1 MPNWKKLLTSG
12 SNIQIS
18 ALTLDADGVTKT
30 SIDSS
35 GNIAAEGYVSS
46 SGVVSG
52 TSFKLNTNGATAV
65 SIDANGLAV
74 FNSTVKTTGLII
86 GSTAVTSTAA
96 EINKLDGFT
105 GDKDDLIY
113 AKDLK
118 ATGVTATE
126 FDYLDGVTSAIQTQ
140 IDSKTSNVVGNLGVV
155 ANGTSLTITTANGSN
170 IAIPEATTS
179 AWGAMSDGLVSAI
192 AANTAK
198 DTNVETDDASAET
211 KGKVAL
217 ASNEEAI
224 DGGDTTKALTPRAG
238 TAMAAAITLTTA
250 AQTNITSIGTLGSLT
265 VTGNIN
271 ANGNIVGD
279 DGTDITNIE
288 TIECDNIVHDG
299 DTDTKIAFGTDS
311 ITLTAGGADLIT
323 LTEATVNTIV
333 LEDAP
338 TTLTGNV
345 TASGAIS
352 GSGVII
358 GNAGANAGYTV
369 RPNLY
374 FFATNTG
381 AVTMAQFG
389 SGTTDNQG
397 ALPATNTTT
406 VTLSQEQNSHTSIFS
421 LSSNR
426 ITIARAGLY
435 KITYNALLEIN
446 NGSNR
451 IEGFVGLVQETSG
464 GTVTLIDGSEGR
476 GYHRFVNTSRPS
488 AVTYG
493 ASIMVDVAADSIY
506 DLRFGMTKQ
515 SNASQKLRT
524 MPTGTSFL
532 IEAVT

>member
-1 MPNWKKLLTSG
+1 MPAWKKVIVSG
-12 SNIQIS
+12 SNPVFNNIT
-18 ALTLDADGVTKT
+18 A
-30 SIDSS
+30 S
-35 GNIAAEGYVSS
+35 GAISS
-46 SGVVSG
+46 SGII
-52 TSFKLNTNGATAV
+52 TGATLTMGTTPTLTNAGLV
-65 SIDANGLAV
+65 LVANQPNITGVGTIGTGVWNGDALTTDYIANDAITEDKLADTLLAEIDAN
-74 FNSTVKTTGLII
+74 TGKN
-86 GSTAVTSTAA
+86 T
-96 EINKLDGFT
+96 
-105 GDKDDLIY
+105 
-113 AKDLK
+113 
-118 ATGVTATE
+118 
-126 FDYLDGVTSAIQTQ
+126 
-140 IDSKTSNVVGNLGVV
+140 NVVGNLGVV

-170 IAIPEATTS
+170 ISIPEATTS

-224 DGGDTTKALTPRAG
+224 DGGDTTKALTPRSG

-250 AQTNITSIGTLGSLT
+250 AQTNITSVGTLGSLT